1 MRHRI
6 ASPTRSSPRS
16 RARSSRRTPR
26 VPGFLPTLLA
36 VSLLGPV
43 LLTAS
48 SPTPAAAQAPAELD
62 DWKRQL
68 AESIDARADFTADM
82 VDQIFSF
89 AELGFQEFETSRY
102 LVDLLRD
109 NGFTVEEG
117 VAGIPTAW
125 VATWGEGEPKISVG
139 TDLDNIPKAS
149 QMPGV
154 ACHLPMV
161 EGAPG
166 HGEGHNAGMAVQIT
180 AALAVKELMEREG
193 LPGTIQIWPGVAE
206 ELVATKAYY
215 VREGVF
221 DDVDIVLY
229 AHVGSNL
236 STSWGITPGTGL
248 VSAMFTFEG
257 SAAHAGGA
265 PWRGRSAADAANL
278 MEVGWNFRREHLR
291 PPHRSHSIIYDG
303 GDQPNVVPSEAS
315 VWFYFREK
323 NYPQIRDLFAIGDSV
338 ARGAAM
344 MSGTTL
350 KEVRIIGSAWPGH
363 FNRVVAETMHENIQD
378 VGLPRWS
385 EADQR
390 FARAVQAEVG
400 SRETGLAQELSPL
413 RGGLSEEERTAGYAD
428 DIGDISWNVP
438 TAVLSFPS
446 NVPGLPGHHWANAI
460 AMATPVAH
468 KGATQGAKAQA
479 MTLLDFMVRPD
490 LVEAA
495 WDYFENVQTAELEY
509 EPFIRPSDEPAIEMN
524 ARIMEDFREDLEPWY
539 FDSER
544 YDSYLEQLGITYPT
558 LRQPDGQCR
567 AGPISE

>member
-1 MRHRI
+1 M
-6 ASPTRSSPRS
+6 SPNAPKSSPPRS
-16 RARSSRRTPR
+16 RRRHHGHCACPIR
-26 VPGFLPTLLA
+26 RALVAAFVAMG
-36 VSLLGPV
+36 LGPSVV
-43 LLTAS
+43 L
-48 SPTPAAAQAPAELD
+48 AQSDRLD
-62 DWKRQL
+62 EWKAQL
-68 AESIDARADFTADM
+68 VESIEGRRAFTADM
-82 VDQIFSF
+82 VDQIFSY

-102 LVDLLRD
+102 LVDLLREE
-109 NGFTVEEG
+109 GFTVEEG

-125 VATWGEGEPKISVG
+125 VAEWGSGEPKISLG
-139 TDLDNIPKAS
+139 TDIDNIPRAS

-166 HGEGHNAGMAVQIT
+166 HGEGHNSGMAVQVT

-215 VREGVF
+215 VREGMF

-236 STSWGITPGTGL
+236 STSWGMTPGTGL

-257 SAAHAGGA
+257 FAAHAGGA

-291 PPHRSHSIIYDG
+291 TQHRSHSVIYDG
-303 GDQPNVVPSEAS
+303 GDQPNVVPSRAS

-344 MSGTTL
+344 MTGTEL
-350 KEVRIIGSAWPGH
+350 AEVRIIGSAWPGH
-363 FNRVVAETMHENIQD
+363 FNKVVAETMHANIER
-378 VGLPRWS
+378 VGLPEWS

-390 FARAVQAEVG
+390 FARATQNEVSG
-400 SRETGLAQELSPL
+400 PETGLETELAPL
-413 RGGLSEEERTAGYAD
+413 RGGLTEAQRTAGYAD

-446 NVPGLPGHHWANAI
+446 NIPGLPGHNWANAI
-460 AMATPVAH
+460 AMATPIAH
-468 KGATQGAKAQA
+468 KGATQGAMAQA
-479 MTLLDFMVRPD
+479 MTLLDFVVRPE
-490 LVEAA
+490 LIEAA
-495 WDYFENVQTAELEY
+495 WDYFDNVHTAELQY
-509 EPFIRPSDEPAIEMN
+509 EPFIRPSDQPAIEMN
-524 ARIMEDFREDLEPWY
+524 REIMEEHREEMRPYY
-539 FDSER
+539 FDPDR
-544 YDSYLEQLGITYPT
+544 YDSYLEQLGVSYPT
-558 LRQPDGQCR
+558 LRQADGSCR
-567 AGPISE
+567 VGSISEQGAGG

>member
-1 MRHRI
+1 ML
-6 ASPTRSSPRS
+6 RS
-16 RARSSRRTPR
+16 RTSSLAVTLARITA
-26 VPGFLPTLLA
+26 VVATLLVA
-36 VSLLGPV
+36 WPFVVS
-43 LLTAS
+43 
-48 SPTPAAAQAPAELD
+48 AQSAPDELD
-62 DWKRQL
+62 EWKADL
-68 AESIDARADFTADM
+68 VSSIEARRDFTADM
-82 VDQIFSF
+82 VDQIFSYG
-89 AELGFQEFETSRY
+89 ELGFQEFETSRY
-102 LVDLLRD
+102 LVDLLRE

-125 VATWGEGEPKISVG
+125 VATWGEGEPKISLG
-139 TDLDNIPKAS
+139 TDIDNIPKAS
-149 QMPGV
+149 QTPGV
-154 ACHLPMV
+154 ACHLPLV

-166 HGEGHNAGMAVQIT
+166 HGEGHNSGMAVQIT
-180 AALAVKELMEREG
+180 AALAVKDLMERED

-215 VREGVF
+215 VRAGMF

-236 STSWGITPGTGL
+236 GSSWGITPGTGL

-257 SAAHAGGA
+257 FAAHSGGA

-291 PPHRSHSIIYDG
+291 TQHRSHSVIYDG

-323 NYPQIRDLFAIGDSV
+323 NYPEISDLFAIGDSV

-344 MSGTTL
+344 MTGTTL
-350 KEVRIIGSAWPGH
+350 RDVRIIGSAWPGH
-363 FNRVVAETMHENIQD
+363 FNRVIAETMHENIER
-378 VGLPRWS
+378 VGLPEWT

-390 FARAVQAEVG
+390 FARATQAEVDG
-400 SRETGLAQELSPL
+400 PETGLETEIGPL
-413 RGGLSEEERTAGYAD
+413 RGGLTEEQRTAGYAD

-438 TAVLSFPS
+438 TATLSFPS
-446 NVPGLPGHHWANAI
+446 NIPGLPGHNWANAI
-460 AMATPVAH
+460 AMATPIAH
-468 KGATQGAKAQA
+468 KGATQGAMAQA

-495 WDYFENVQTAELEY
+495 WAYFDDVQTADMQY
-509 EPFIRPSDEPAIEMN
+509 EPFIRPSDTPATEMN
-524 ARIMEDFREDLEPWY
+524 EEIMEEFRDEMRQYY
-539 FDSER
+539 FDSDR
-544 YDSYLEQLGITYPT
+544 YDSYLEQLGVSYPT

-567 AGPISE
+567 IGSISEEEEAGGR